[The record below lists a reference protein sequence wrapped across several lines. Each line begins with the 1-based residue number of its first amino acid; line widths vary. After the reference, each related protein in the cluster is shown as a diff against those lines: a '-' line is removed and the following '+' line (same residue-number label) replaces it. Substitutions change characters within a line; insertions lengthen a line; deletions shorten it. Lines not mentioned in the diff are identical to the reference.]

1 MRRNTD
7 EAIARGVFGVPTL
20 AIGDELFWGSDATQM
35 AADFVADGCRWT
47 DPESER
53 LATLP
58 VGATREVRAVRR
70 NGAKT
75 VAPVPGGRKGKA
87 R

>member
-1 MRRNTD
+1 
-7 EAIARGVFGVPTL
+7 
-20 AIGDELFWGSDATQM
+20 M

-70 NGAKT
+70 KGAKT
-75 VAPVPGGRKGKA
+75 GAPVTGGRKGKA